1 MWAQQA
7 RRALVRGPSAQR
19 QVAPDQ
25 SAAGGIVPLLQAEAI
40 TKHFGNVF
48 AVEDVTFRV
57 GDGEIVAVVGP
68 NGAGKSTLLKM
79 IAGLERPTSGQ
90 VRLAGRLVHA
100 RVPHQVRRQGISIV
114 MQTPL
119 TFTSMTVL
127 DNATLGAMFG
137 PGHGVLTERRARQRA
152 ADSLA
157 FVGLAQRAD
166 DPVASLNLHQQ
177 RFLELAK
184 ALAGGPRLL
193 LLDEVMAG
201 LNETEIAA
209 SVQIVRSVR
218 DELGVTILWVEHV
231 MSAVIELAERV
242 IVLNFGK
249 VLAEGTPKAV
259 MRHPEVIDAYL
270 GKAHI
275 A

>member
-1 MWAQQA
+1 MWTEQA
-7 RRALVRGPSAQR
+7 RRALFRRRSAER
-19 QVAPDQ
+19 PAAPDR
-25 SAAGGIVPLLQAEAI
+25 SARGGVVPLLQAEAI
-40 TKHFGNVF
+40 TKHFGNVL

-79 IAGLERPTSGQ
+79 IAGLERPTSGR
-90 VRLAGRLVHA
+90 VRLGGQLVHS

-119 TFTSMTVL
+119 TFTSMTVA

-137 PGHGVLTERRARQRA
+137 LGDGVLPERKARQQAAESLALVGLERRA
-152 ADSLA
+152 
-157 FVGLAQRAD
+157 G
-166 DPVASLNLHQQ
+166 DPVTSLNLHEQ

-184 ALAGGPRLL
+184 ALAGQPRLL

-209 SVQIVRSVR
+209 SVQIVRNVR

-249 VLAEGTPKAV
+249 ILAEGAPKAV
-259 MRHPEVIDAYL
+259 MRDPEVIDAYL
-270 GKAHI
+270 GKAQI